1 MGYVP
6 YTVRGHCLALSIPL
20 PEGLMNSDHL
30 ENRLT
35 FVDQAL
41 NLLLCPTD
49 LDRAVKLLSLR
60 EKVINQTDLN
70 GEVLLSVT
78 TALRQVSEL

>member
-1 MGYVP
+1 
-6 YTVRGHCLALSIPL
+6 
-20 PEGLMNSDHL
+20 MNSDHL

>member
-1 MGYVP
+1 
-6 YTVRGHCLALSIPL
+6 
-20 PEGLMNSDHL
+20 MNSDHL

-60 EKVINQTDLN
+60 EKVINQMDLN